1 MNQIVAARLH
11 AIDATPARWRRCR
24 FLVHPTHWLIS
35 AQNVTISF
43 LPNMRSQILLKACA
57 RGARRAWLAVVPTDE
72 AKLSRR
78 EDLVGWS
85 IDREAE
91 RHSIPKTPNFADFSS
106 TGAARLPHLPASGV
120 GLVEGNPAG
129 VSLDD
134 HHGGRS

>member
-1 MNQIVAARLH
+1 MEDDAAIQHER
-11 AIDATPARWRRCR
+11 AAK
-24 FLVHPTHWLIS
+24 FLFPHSYTIRIR
-35 AQNVTISF
+35 ISF